1 MPQGTRGIGNILC
14 VRHEPM
20 LVIDISCSDCLLSL
34 RKRYSPL
41 GLASIAP
48 ADTKVAVPAAVLMG
62 SEALRVQGAHVDGR
76 VAAPYTSVR
85 RWASLASRRGERSY
99 RSRT

>member
-1 MPQGTRGIGNILC
+1 MPQGTRGVGNILC

-20 LVIDISCSDCLLSL
+20 LVIDISQRPTCSDCLVSL

-62 SEALRVQGAHVDGR
+62 SEALRVQDTHMDGR
-76 VAAPYTSVR
+76 VAAPRHECSEMGLISFE
-85 RWASLASRRGERSY
+85 AG
-99 RSRT
+99 